1 VSIDELPTGDIT
13 VLRDRLRADGHD
25 IVVCDITTPDVA
37 LTPLR
42 VARVC
47 ARGLIPNAPAAFP
60 YFGLPR
66 WREVARSAS
75 TGCDPDDPN
84 SLLLVPPPSL

>member
-1 VSIDELPTGDIT
+1 MPTGD
-13 VLRDRLRADGHD
+13 LSDLEYRLRAAGHQ
-25 IVVCDITTPDVA
+25 IVVCDITTPDIA

-47 ARGLIPNAPAAFP
+47 AAGLIPNAPAGFP

-66 WREVARSAS
+66 WREVARAEA

-84 SLLLVPPPSL
+84 SLLLVAPPSL